1 MLQEVAHD
9 YKLGTMAP
17 LDLDKY
23 AEIAKQCKYLPE
35 NDLKRLCDYVCDLL
49 LEESNVQ
56 PVSTPVTVCGDIHG
70 QFYDLCELFRTGG
83 QVPDTNYIF
92 MFGDVH
98 YLLVLKAKWPDRI
111 TLLRGNHESRQITQ
125 VYGFYDECQTKY
137 GNANAWRY
145 CTKVFDMLTVAALMD
160 EQILCVHGG
169 LSPDIKTLD
178 QIRTIERNQEIPHK
192 GAFCDLVWSDP
203 EDVDTW
209 AISPRGA
216 GWLFG
221 AKVTNEAHQL
231 VHEGYKFM
239 FDEKLVTV
247 WSAPNYCYRCGNIAS
262 IMVFKD
268 ANTRE
273 PKLFRA
279 VPDSERNGITRN
291 NLFGVVLHKDA
302 ALFQPS
308 EQGAI
313 NFHVSQE
320 KRQIAPKK
328 RHSKDRHVCQVEEE
342 DRRGGATAP
351 RSGVRIPRT
360 ISKESITSVGADS
373 GDDFASD
380 GSSSRDDLPAQLLR
394 RNDQIRK
401 LEAKLSASIKK
412 LQDQNETHQT
422 SRAKMAEG
430 MALALEKKDE
440 EWIEK
445 MTDLEKEKA
454 ALSARLEEMMEQSLA
469 LFQKRDDL
477 DELEGFQ
484 QQELA
489 KVKHM
494 LLKKEEQLSRKDQEL
509 QQKEAEVQSAKRGLS
524 EVRGKLQTLEQQHA
538 ESCTINTELEI
549 EREELLLLREEAEQK
564 FSELQAVLQRVS
576 EDFHKAA
583 VTEEDKERLLADLQ
597 KKVTSLE
604 RRLQGNLSQDEHL
617 QEFLQEQNLEETR
630 AELLLVRTNHADTV
644 SALETQV
651 SKLNGNITEL
661 QTLLRHKDDSSRAY
675 RDRTDTQIADLE
687 QKVVESSDRLRS
699 AEHQITEKQ
708 QHMEK
713 LQGECNAE
721 KAFLDQQ
728 VCLLQQQSEE
738 KASRLQQSISSLQTD
753 RQLLHHGCQRDEAT
767 SSLSQR
773 TEELEQCRA
782 ELNSRQTVSTEIAKA
797 LEESR
802 RQKEELQ
809 TQVGELTASLQSS
822 LQQVSTVN
830 KKLSLKEED
839 IETLQSEV
847 QYRQASLEQLQAEVE
862 QQRISFLE
870 VEVETLTEQ
879 LHSPEVCE
887 EDQNGSVTVD
897 DLDHI
902 HKVNRDLE
910 QQLTDKNRTIKQLQQ
925 RLAELKRTLQKE
937 LEKFPES
944 RAEKP
949 ERVYPEPPPAS
960 TLSPPTSNTTV
971 TNTSDLN
978 DSREINF
985 EYLKH
990 VVLKFMSCR
999 EAEAFQLIRAVS
1011 VLLNFS
1017 REEEDMLKQTLEYK
1031 VGLQSAAS
1039 NTYVLVRIKAFSEG
1053 CHPAFNLRLFN

>member
-1 MLQEVAHD
+1 MFA
-9 YKLGTMAP
+9 KL
-17 LDLDKY
+17 KKKI
-23 AEIAKQCKYLPE
+23 AE
-35 NDLKRLCDYVCDLL
+35 
-49 LEESNVQ
+49 
-56 PVSTPVTVCGDIHG
+56 
-70 QFYDLCELFRTGG
+70 
-83 QVPDTNYIF
+83 
-92 MFGDVH
+92 
-98 YLLVLKAKWPDRI
+98 
-111 TLLRGNHESRQITQ
+111 
-125 VYGFYDECQTKY
+125 
-137 GNANAWRY
+137 
-145 CTKVFDMLTVAALMD
+145 
-160 EQILCVHGG
+160 
-169 LSPDIKTLD
+169 
-178 QIRTIERNQEIPHK
+178 
-192 GAFCDLVWSDP
+192 
-203 EDVDTW
+203 
-209 AISPRGA
+209 
-216 GWLFG
+216 
-221 AKVTNEAHQL
+221 EA
-231 VHEGYKFM
+231 
-239 FDEKLVTV
+239 
-247 WSAPNYCYRCGNIAS
+247 
-262 IMVFKD
+262 
-268 ANTRE
+268 
-273 PKLFRA
+273 
-279 VPDSERNGITRN
+279 
-291 NLFGVVLHKDA
+291 
-302 ALFQPS
+302 
-308 EQGAI
+308 
-313 NFHVSQE
+313 
-320 KRQIAPKK
+320 
-328 RHSKDRHVCQVEEE
+328 
-342 DRRGGATAP
+342 ATAP

-360 ISKESITSVGADS
+360 FSKESITSVGADS

-394 RNDQIRK
+394 RNDQIRM
-401 LEAKLSASIKK
+401 LEAKLSDYAEQLRIMQKTKDKLEIALEMQQDSSIKK

-422 SRAKMAEG
+422 SRATMAEG

-454 ALSARLEEMMEQSLA
+454 ALSARLEETMEQSLA

-509 QQKEAEVQSAKRGLS
+509 QQKEADVQSAKRGLS
-524 EVRGKLQTLEQQHA
+524 EVRGRLQTLEQQHA
-538 ESCTINTELEI
+538 ESCTVNTELEI
-549 EREELLLLREEAEQK
+549 EREELLLLKEEAEQK
-564 FSELQAVLQRVS
+564 LSELQAVLQRVS
-576 EDFHKAA
+576 EDFHKSQGMVSTLERSLHELQTEHDALKLHQQKAA
-583 VTEEDKERLLADLQ
+583 VTEEDKERSLADLQ
-597 KKVTSLE
+597 KKVASLE

-617 QEFLQEQNLEETR
+617 QEFLQEKCGLEQNLEETR

-651 SKLNGNITEL
+651 SRLNGNITEL

-687 QKVVESSDRLRS
+687 QKVVESSDGLMS

-713 LQGECNAE
+713 LQGKCNAE

-753 RQLLHHGCQRDEAT
+753 RQLLHHRLADLDSQRDEAT
-767 SSLSQR
+767 YSLSQR

-782 ELNSRQTVSTEIAKA
+782 ELNSRQMVFTEIAKA

-822 LQQVSTVN
+822 LQKVSTVN

-847 QYRQASLEQLQAEVE
+847 QCRQASLEQLQAQVE
-862 QQRISFLE
+862 QQRVQLAQVELDKDSQLSSLRGGLLSQTQQLHACQARVSFLE

-879 LHSPEVCE
+879 LHSPEACE
-887 EDQNGSVTVD
+887 HDQNGSVTVD

-902 HKVNRDLE
+902 HKVNRELE
-910 QQLTDKNRTIKQLQQ
+910 QQLTDKSRSIKQLQQ

-937 LEKFPES
+937 LKLKPEPEAEGKEKFPES

-1031 VGLQSAAS
+1031 MSWFGSKPSLKGAIRPPTNWS
-1039 NTYVLVRIKAFSEG
+1039 
-1053 CHPAFNLRLFN
+1053 